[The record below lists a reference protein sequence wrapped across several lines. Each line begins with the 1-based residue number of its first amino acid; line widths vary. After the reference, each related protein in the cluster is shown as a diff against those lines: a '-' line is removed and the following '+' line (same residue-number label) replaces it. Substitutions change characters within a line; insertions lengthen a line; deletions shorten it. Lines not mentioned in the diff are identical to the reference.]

1 MSDIHALT
9 GAYVVDALEP
19 AERELVE
26 QHLATCADCRA
37 EVESLREAAAMLPE
51 ITASAPPPG
60 LRDRVLADI
69 SRVRPLPPV
78 IEPPVVEPRVV
89 ESPVVEPAM
98 LPTPA
103 AVTHAEPVSLASR
116 RRRFRPAMAA
126 AAAVVA
132 LIGGGVVA
140 SQPWDDGS
148 TQQTELS
155 AAERAERVVQDPDAQ
170 RVRKAFP
177 DGASATVVRSTSEGR
192 AVLLTKRMP
201 PAPDGKVYELWL
213 QKDGV
218 MVPAGLMPDKADQTV
233 LLEGD
238 ANGATA
244 VGITVEPDGGSA
256 KPTSAP
262 IAMFALEAA

>member
-19 AERELVE
+19 AERMLVE

-51 ITASAPPPG
+51 TTLSAPPPG

-69 SRVRPLPPV
+69 SKVRPLPPV
-78 IEPPVVEPRVV
+78 VEPT
-89 ESPVVEPAM
+89 M

-103 AVTHAEPVSLASR
+103 AEPHAEAIPLASR
-116 RRRFRPAMAA
+116 RRRFRPALAA

-132 LIGGGVVA
+132 LIGGGIVA
-140 SQPWDDGS
+140 GQPWDDS
-148 TQQTELS
+148 SNQQTELT
-155 AAERAERVVQDPDAQ
+155 AAERVLQDPDAEH
-170 RVRKAFP
+170 VLKEFP
-177 DGASATVVRSTSEGR
+177 DGATATLVRSGTEGK
-192 AVLLTKRMP
+192 AVLLTSKMP
-201 PAPDGKVYELWL
+201 AAPAGKDYQLWL

-218 MVPAGLMPDKADQTV
+218 MVPAGLMPGKADQTV
-233 LLEGD
+233 LLSGD
-238 ANGATA
+238 PGGATA
-244 VGITVEPDGGSA
+244 VGITVEPVGGSD

-262 IAMFALEAA
+262 IALFPLGAV